1 MEDTECSE
9 IGVTDVNEL
18 KDTNEVDDV
27 FGSAGIGDIK
37 WGVIKK
43 WRGWGSRARGTCW
56 RTDGGKLILIINP
69 PIFEHFKLDFL
80 KFCVGSK

>member
-43 WRGWGSRARGTCW
+43 WRGWGSRARATCW
-56 RTDGGKLILIINP
+56 RT
-69 PIFEHFKLDFL
+69 
-80 KFCVGSK
+80 